1 MKKDFKN
8 GESHCHSLLPICC
21 ELPIPGGLMEGVVS
35 EACGTAVASARGKA
49 GRRAGNGDG
58 NGGRGMGGKKGPTRS
73 KAGRRAS
80 RQPRRLAGNLAEVG
94 GGGIYPQLFPSFFVR
109 FLSKFSRP
117 SRSWMFSNT
126 WFSFSH
132 LGFSGGGGSSCS

>member
-1 MKKDFKN
+1 MGMGMAE
-8 GESHCHSLLPICC
+8 GEWAAKRGLPAPK
-21 ELPIPGGLMEGVVS
+21 L
-35 EACGTAVASARGKA
+35 A
-49 GRRAGNGDG
+49 GERAGSL
-58 NGGRGMGGKKGPTRS
+58 GGRQATS
-73 KAGRRAS
+73 
-80 RQPRRLAGNLAEVG
+80 RRLAEAVPN
-94 GGGIYPQLFPSFFVR
+94 PNSFHSFVR